1 MKYISVILAAI
12 ILSSSAF
19 GALTVSR
26 DYKTEILGNWICK
39 DFWPGYSA
47 FEMIRYKKDGTW
59 NSFGEVIVDFELEEN
74 KYLKVRNGALGT
86 GIWEIENDNLISMID
101 YVKVTTRTHA
111 WIDEYFN
118 MQDQFAL
125 NEKTSEEIVVLSDN
139 YINLKPNT
147 GKGYECYKVEI

>member
-12 ILSSSAF
+12 FLSSSAL
-19 GALTVSR
+19 GALTISR
-26 DYKTEILGNWICK
+26 NYETEILGNWICK
-39 DFWPGYSA
+39 DFWPGYAA

-59 NSFGEVIVDFELEEN
+59 NSFGEVIVDFPIEEN
-74 KYLKVRNGALGT
+74 YLKVRYGAVGT

-101 YVKVTTRTHA
+101 YVKVTNRNHS
-111 WIDEYFN
+111 WLDEYFN
-118 MQDQFAL
+118 MQDQFTL
-125 NEKTSEEIVVLSDN
+125 NDKTSEEIVVLSDN

>member
-1 MKYISVILAAI
+1 MKYLSIFFTAMF
-12 ILSSSAF
+12 LSSSAL
-19 GALTVSR
+19 GALTISR
-26 DYKTEILGNWICK
+26 DYETEILGNWICK

-59 NSFGEVIVDFELEEN
+59 NSFGEVIVEFPIEEN
-74 KYLKVRNGALGT
+74 YLKVRYGAVGT

-101 YVKVTTRTHA
+101 YVKVSTRTHA

-147 GKGYECYKVEI
+147 GKGYECYKVEL

>member
-1 MKYISVILAAI
+1 MKYLSVILAAI
-12 ILSSSAF
+12 FLSSSAL

-26 DYKTEILGNWICK
+26 DYETEILGNWICK

-59 NSFGEVIVDFELEEN
+59 NSFGEVIVDFPIEEN
-74 KYLKVRNGALGT
+74 YLKVRYGAVGT
-86 GIWEIENDNLISMID
+86 GIWEIEEDNLISMID
-101 YVKVTTRTHA
+101 YVKVTNRNHS
-111 WIDEYFN
+111 WLDEYFN
-118 MQDQFAL
+118 LQDQFTL
-125 NEKTSEEIVVLSDN
+125 NDKTSEEIVVLSDN

>member
-1 MKYISVILAAI
+1 MKYLSVILAAI
-12 ILSSSAF
+12 FLSSSAL

-26 DYKTEILGNWICK
+26 NYETEILGNWICK

-59 NSFGEVIVDFELEEN
+59 NSFGEVIVDFPIEEN
-74 KYLKVRNGALGT
+74 YLKVRYGAVGT
-86 GIWEIENDNLISMID
+86 GLWEIEKDNLISMID
-101 YVKVTTRTHA
+101 YVKVTTRSHP

-118 MQDQFAL
+118 MQDQFTL
-125 NEKTSEEIVVLSDN
+125 NEKTTEEIVVLSDN

>member
-1 MKYISVILAAI
+1 MKYLSVILAAI
-12 ILSSSAF
+12 FLSSSAL

-26 DYKTEILGNWICK
+26 NYGTEILGNWICK
-39 DFWPGYSA
+39 DFWPGYAA
-47 FEMIRYKKDGTW
+47 FEMIRYKNDGTW

-74 KYLKVRNGALGT
+74 KYLKVRYGAVGT

-101 YVKVTTRTHA
+101 YVKVTNRNHS
-111 WIDEYFN
+111 WLDEYFN
-118 MQDQFAL
+118 MQDQFTL
-125 NEKTSEEIVVLSDN
+125 NDKTSEEIVVLSDN

>member
-1 MKYISVILAAI
+1 MKYLSVILTAI
-12 ILSSSAF
+12 FLSSSAL

-59 NSFGEVIVDFELEEN
+59 NSFGEVIVDFPIEEN
-74 KYLKVRNGALGT
+74 SITVRYGAVGT
-86 GIWEIENDNLISMID
+86 GIWEIEDDNLVSMID
-101 YVKVTTRTHA
+101 YVKVTNRNHS
-111 WIDEYFN
+111 WLDEYFN
-118 MQDQFAL
+118 LQDQFTL
-125 NEKTSEEIVVLSDN
+125 NDKTSEEIVVLSDN

>member
-12 ILSSSAF
+12 FLSSSAL

-26 DYKTEILGNWICK
+26 DYETEILGNWICK

-59 NSFGEVIVDFELEEN
+59 NSFGEVIVDFPIEEN
-74 KYLKVRNGALGT
+74 YLKVRYGAVGT
-86 GIWEIENDNLISMID
+86 GLWEVKDDNLISMID
-101 YVKVTTRTHA
+101 YVKVTTRSHS

-118 MQDQFAL
+118 MQDQFTL
-125 NEKTSEEIVVLSDN
+125 NEKTTEEIVVLSDN

>member
-1 MKYISVILAAI
+1 MKYLSVILAAI
-12 ILSSSAF
+12 FLSGSVSA
-19 GALTVSR
+19 ALTISR
-26 DYKTEILGNWICK
+26 DYETEILGNWICK

-74 KYLKVRNGALGT
+74 KYLKVRYGAVGT

-101 YVKVTTRTHA
+101 YVKVTNRNHS
-111 WIDEYFN
+111 WLDEYFN

-125 NEKTSEEIVVLSDN
+125 NEQSSEEIVVLSDN
-139 YINLKPNT
+139 YISLKPST

>member
-12 ILSSSAF
+12 FLSSPASA
-19 GALTVSR
+19 ALTVSR

-39 DFWPGYSA
+39 DFWPGYAA

-59 NSFGEVIVDFELEEN
+59 NSFGEVIVDFPIEEN
-74 KYLKVRNGALGT
+74 SITVRYGAVGT

-101 YVKVTTRTHA
+101 YVKVTNRNHP
-111 WIDEYFN
+111 WLDEYFN
-118 MQDQFAL
+118 MQDQFTL
-125 NEKTSEEIVVLSDN
+125 NDKTSEEIVVLSDN
-139 YINLKPNT
+139 YINLQSNA

>member
-59 NSFGEVIVDFELEEN
+59 NSFGEVIINFELDKMN
-74 KYLKVRNGALGT
+74 TLQLG
-86 GIWEIENDNLISMID
+86 M
-101 YVKVTTRTHA
+101 
-111 WIDEYFN
+111 
-118 MQDQFAL
+118 
-125 NEKTSEEIVVLSDN
+125 VL
-139 YINLKPNT
+139 
-147 GKGYECYKVEI
+147 

>member
-1 MKYISVILAAI
+1 MKYLSVILTAI
-12 ILSSSAF
+12 FLSSSASA
-19 GALTVSR
+19 ALTVSR

-59 NSFGEVIVDFELEEN
+59 NSFGEVIVDFPIEEN
-74 KYLKVRNGALGT
+74 YLKVRYGAVGT
-86 GIWEIENDNLISMID
+86 GIWEIEDHNLISMID
-101 YVKVTTRTHA
+101 YVKVTNRNHS
-111 WIDEYFN
+111 WLDEYFN
-118 MQDQFAL
+118 MQDQFTL
-125 NEKTSEEIVVLSDN
+125 NDKTSEEIVVLSDN

>member
-1 MKYISVILAAI
+1 MKYLSVTLAA
-12 ILSSSAF
+12 ILSSSSAS

-26 DYKTEILGNWICK
+26 DYATELLGNWICK

-59 NSFGEVIVDFELEEN
+59 NSFGEVIVDFPIEEN
-74 KYLKVRNGALGT
+74 YLKVRYGAVGT
-86 GIWEIENDNLISMID
+86 GLWEIENDKLVSLID

-118 MQDQFAL
+118 MQDQFTL

-147 GKGYECYKVEI
+147 GKGYECYKVDI

>member
-1 MKYISVILAAI
+1 MKY
-12 ILSSSAF
+12 LSLFLTALFLSGSAS

-26 DYKTEILGNWICK
+26 DYATELLGNWICK

-59 NSFGEVIVDFELEEN
+59 NSFGEVIIDFPIEEN
-74 KYLKVRNGALGT
+74 ELTVRYGAVGT
-86 GIWEIENDNLISMID
+86 GLWEIENDYLVSLID
-101 YVKVTTRTHA
+101 YVKVSTRTHA

-118 MQDQFAL
+118 MQDQFTL
-125 NEKTSEEIVVLSDN
+125 NKKTSEEIVVLSDN

-147 GKGYECYKVEI
+147 GKGYECYKVEL

>member
-1 MKYISVILAAI
+1 MKYISVILASI
-12 ILSSSAF
+12 LLSSSAS

-26 DYKTEILGNWICK
+26 AYETELLGNWICK

-59 NSFGEVIVDFELEEN
+59 NSFGEVIVDFPIEEN
-74 KYLKVRNGALGT
+74 YLKVRYGAVGT
-86 GIWEIENDNLISMID
+86 GLWEIEKDNLISMID
-101 YVKVTTRTHA
+101 YVKVTTRSHP

-118 MQDQFAL
+118 MQDQFTL
-125 NEKTSEEIVVLSDN
+125 NEKTTEEIVVLSDN

>member
-1 MKYISVILAAI
+1 MKYLSVILTAI
-12 ILSSSAF
+12 LLSSSASA
-19 GALTVSR
+19 ALTISR

-59 NSFGEVIVDFELEEN
+59 NSFGEVIVDFKLEEN
-74 KYLKVRNGALGT
+74 NYLKVRYGAVGT
-86 GIWEIENDNLISMID
+86 GLWEIEDDNLVSLID
-101 YVKVTTRTHA
+101 YVKVTTRNHA
-111 WIDEYFN
+111 WIDEYFS

-147 GKGYECYKVEI
+147 GKGYECYKIEL

>member
-1 MKYISVILAAI
+1 MKYISVILTAI
-12 ILSSSAF
+12 FLSSSASA
-19 GALTVSR
+19 ALTISR
-26 DYKTEILGNWICK
+26 DYKTEILGNWVCK
-39 DFWPGYSA
+39 DLWPGYSA

-59 NSFGEVIVDFELEEN
+59 NRFGEVIVDFPIEEN
-74 KYLKVRNGALGT
+74 YLKVRYGAVGT
-86 GIWEIENDNLISMID
+86 GLWEIEKDNLISMID
-101 YVKVTTRTHA
+101 YVKVTTRSHP

-118 MQDQFAL
+118 MQDQFTL